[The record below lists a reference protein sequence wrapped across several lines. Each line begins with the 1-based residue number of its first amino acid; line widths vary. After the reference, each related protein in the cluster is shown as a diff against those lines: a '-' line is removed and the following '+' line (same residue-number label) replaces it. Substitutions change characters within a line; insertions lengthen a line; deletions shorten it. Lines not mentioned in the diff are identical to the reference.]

1 MCLGD
6 SITNISKIP
15 GSYRKYL
22 YNNLIAKGY
31 NIKMVGDKDNNIKK
45 YYNSKTKEN
54 FEYQDDNTG
63 YSGYTI
69 KAFGTRKGLLETLKK
84 NQCLKIFKPDII
96 LLLIGTNNVME
107 NYDLNKSTKDF
118 ITLIN
123 YIFDNIKSN
132 FFLFIGTIPDLNPN
146 TKICFNWFKNYRYYK
161 CKNNTKIKY
170 EDSEVK
176 KKVNNNV
183 KNFNKKI
190 TKVVD
195 NFRKRNYNIRIDNLN
210 KVIKNI
216 DKYLFDGVHP
226 NEIGFKLMG
235 NFWTRII
242 ENYLNGSNYN

>member
-1 MCLGD
+1 
-6 SITNISKIP
+6 
-15 GSYRKYL
+15 
-22 YNNLIAKGY
+22 
-31 NIKMVGDKDNNIKK
+31 MVGDKDNNIKN

-69 KAFGTRKGLLETLKK
+69 KAFGRRKGLLETLKK
-84 NQCLKIFKPDII
+84 NQCLKKFKPDII

-146 TKICFNWFKNYRYYK
+146 TKISFNQFKNYRYYK

-176 KKVNNNV
+176 KKVNHNV
-183 KNFNKKI
+183 ENFNKKI

-235 NFWTRII
+235 NFWARII